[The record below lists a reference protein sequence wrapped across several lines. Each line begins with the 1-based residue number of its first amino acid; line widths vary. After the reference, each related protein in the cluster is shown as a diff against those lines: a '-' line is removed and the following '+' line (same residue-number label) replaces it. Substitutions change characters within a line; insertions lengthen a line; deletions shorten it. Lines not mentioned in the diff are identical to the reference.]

1 MVTDLPPDRPGSSEA
16 DRRNDE
22 RVVARVDVRFQEPSD
37 AVRAF
42 RAYSLNFSVGGL
54 CLKTRRRYEVGS
66 QLRLALTV
74 EGQEYNLTGVVAW
87 ERGGAIGVRF
97 QNVDPEDRKRLSD
110 LVTRFKV
117 P

>member
-1 MVTDLPPDRPGSSEA
+1 MVTDSPPDRPGSPEN

-22 RVVARVDVRFQEPSD
+22 RVIARVDVRFQESSQ

-66 QLRLALTV
+66 ELQLALTV
-74 EGQEYNLTGVVAW
+74 EGEEFSLTGVVAW

-97 QNVDPEDRKRLSD
+97 ENVDSADRKRLSD
-110 LVTRFKV
+110 LVSRFKA

>member
-1 MVTDLPPDRPGSSEA
+1 MVTDLPPDRPGSPEA

>member
-1 MVTDLPPDRPGSSEA
+1 
-16 DRRNDE
+16 
-22 RVVARVDVRFQEPSD
+22 
-37 AVRAF
+37 
-42 RAYSLNFSVGGL
+42 
-54 CLKTRRRYEVGS
+54 
-66 QLRLALTV
+66 LTS
-74 EGQEYNLTGVVAW
+74 VVAW